1 MRRVPLGVAAVV
13 CVGLLGLT
21 GCSSNAGAATNSQG
35 DTAPAA
41 APADQKVAASPLAG
55 LVVVPA
61 GYLKGASQDADQT
74 TGPFDRDAFVNTLS
88 ASPAE
93 DLALLLNASFTE
105 GYQAFRTSP
114 DRRKRLTVQLFK
126 AGSKAKAQT
135 LQQGFWSQDEHS
147 KTFVVPGVPGALTD
161 ARVVPAAS
169 VGQVEAVAEAS
180 LVVGGMV
187 AEIKV
192 SQTGPVE
199 NTPVPDTKLIT
210 TLVKQQR
217 DRLTTK
223 SG

>member
-13 CVGLLGLT
+13 CLGLLGLT
-21 GCSSNAGAATNSQG
+21 GCSSNAGAATGTQG
-35 DTAPAA
+35 DAAPSA
-41 APADQKVAASPLAG
+41 APAEEKVAASPLAG
-55 LVVVPA
+55 LVVVPE
-61 GYLKGASQDADQT
+61 GYLKGASQDADQSS
-74 TGPFDRDAFVNTLS
+74 GPFNRDSFVNTLS

-126 AGSKAKAQT
+126 TGSKGKAQT
-135 LQQGFWSQDEHS
+135 LQQGFWSQDEHG
-147 KTFVVPGVPGALTD
+147 KEFVVPGVAEALTD
-161 ARVVPAAS
+161 ARVVPSS
-169 VGQVEAVAEAS
+169 VAGQVEAVAQAS
-180 LVVGGMV
+180 LVVGAMV

-192 SQTGPVE
+192 SQIGPVE

-210 TLVKQQR
+210 NLVKQQR